1 MISEFS
7 YTITLTRRSEPGLL
21 MHRVVKRL
29 TFPEAAAAAYD
40 IKNKLGHDWRITN
53 VSEDVKRSNSTDCP
67 PSSAVSTTPKNKDT
81 FFVSI
86 GGQGENL
93 GRTEKDER

>member
-1 MISEFS
+1 MISELS

-21 MHRVVKRL
+21 MHRAVKRL
-29 TFPEAAAAAYD
+29 TFPEAVAAAYD
-40 IKNKLGHDWRITN
+40 IRNKLGHDWRIIN

-67 PSSAVSTTPKNKDT
+67 SSGTVSAAPKNKDT

-86 GGQGENL
+86 GGQSENL
-93 GRTEKDER
+93 GRTEKD